1 LLREVGRGMLLN
13 YNSLYEKDAAT
24 RYYQRMGKELPK
36 ELERKSAYEKLIKY
50 KNRSKIY
57 FSFRSI
63 EKIGINPLS
72 KWNTP
77 NGIYTYPLKEIIKYN
92 FYGYKIK
99 DGVIEVP
106 FAGKNPYIYVIEA
119 KGRGIKDISKYTE
132 ADLLSDIIKLKKGL
146 RKYNDTR
153 FVKFISN
160 PDPVSSPL
168 SQFTMEY
175 ALNNNVNSST
185 LKNEFLN
192 EATDIVKAIDLLLK
206 WSYKYDNLELY
217 GYRLWS
223 ITRFISYIMVSSLN
237 ASITWNFILNKILK
251 YDYIVDLG
259 YRVIHNNEPY
269 QAVFFNTSCFD
280 VLEIIEN
287 KYPTEFVDEN
297 EYIRQDNIVWD
308 YEFNKMTY
316 SETLKYI
323 ESKRGNWRLPSMEEL
338 FKASILSVKGFI
350 KTRKMKDDNVLYNY
364 YFSNEVE
371 RIDNF
376 EDYVYIYD
384 VITDEETR
392 IPVTSNEKHNVR
404 LVRDV
409 KVRQIKLPINDPK
422 MVKAWVSDKTKNSN
436 EMSNVQLI
444 YKTVQGVP
452 DLNKELIKKI
462 TEVYPKYRLPSL
474 NNLRM
479 AYEHIVQNNDLDLK
493 DIFGNDTYWCVT
505 NKYINVEDIK
515 QPEVYIF
522 NFSNGDYNTA
532 LLGDVGNI
540 ALIKK

>member
-1 LLREVGRGMLLN
+1 M
-13 YNSLYEKDAAT
+13 
-24 RYYQRMGKELPK
+24 
-36 ELERKSAYEKLIKY
+36 
-50 KNRSKIY
+50 
-57 FSFRSI
+57 
-63 EKIGINPLS
+63 
-72 KWNTP
+72 
-77 NGIYTYPLKEIIKYN
+77 
-92 FYGYKIK
+92 
-99 DGVIEVP
+99 
-106 FAGKNPYIYVIEA
+106 
-119 KGRGIKDISKYTE
+119 
-132 ADLLSDIIKLKKGL
+132 
-146 RKYNDTR
+146 
-153 FVKFISN
+153 
-160 PDPVSSPL
+160 
-168 SQFTMEY
+168 
-175 ALNNNVNSST
+175 
-185 LKNEFLN
+185 
-192 EATDIVKAIDLLLK
+192 
-206 WSYKYDNLELY
+206 
-217 GYRLWS
+217 
-223 ITRFISYIMVSSLN
+223 
-237 ASITWNFILNKILK
+237 
-251 YDYIVDLG
+251 
-259 YRVIHNNEPY
+259 
-269 QAVFFNTSCFD
+269 
-280 VLEIIEN
+280 
-287 KYPTEFVDEN
+287 
-297 EYIRQDNIVWD
+297 
-308 YEFNKMTY
+308 
-316 SETLKYI
+316 
-323 ESKRGNWRLPSMEEL
+323 
-338 FKASILSVKGFI
+338 SVKGFI

-364 YFSNEVE
+364 YFSNEVK

-409 KVRQIKLPINDPK
+409 KIRQIKPPINDPK

-452 DLNKELIKKI
+452 DLNKELIKEI

-493 DIFGNDTYWCVT
+493 AIFGNDTYWCVT